1 MGHHPFVDHRRF
13 RPATLA
19 DRPRNL
25 AIGHPDDYDLAA
37 NFEARKY
44 GYSLSDEADLQ
55 LLWETLSALFT
66 LSIS

>member
-1 MGHHPFVDHRRF
+1 MFDETCGHGMGHHPFVDHRRF

-44 GYSLSDEADLQ
+44 GYSLSDEADLR
-55 LLWETLSALFT
+55 SHCGKG
-66 LSIS
+66 